1 MKSAKDILTSHT
13 KFQIN
18 LGLNR
23 MKQILSF
30 LNHPENSFKSIHV
43 AGTNG
48 KGSTC
53 KMIND
58 ILTENFKN
66 SDIKVGLYTSPHLFS
81 YTERIK
87 INNVDIPEYVFNRLI
102 NDIDNYAKERN
113 IELTEFELLT
123 VVAFYY
129 FYIKKVDWAVIEV
142 GLGGKYD
149 ATNLITPI
157 LSVITSISLDHTER
171 LGDTIGKIA
180 IEKAGIIKPNT
191 KTIVSKNNLGYDVI
205 KKVAEKTNSQLIN
218 AQDVPLD
225 IDFAADFQKENFAL
239 AYCAI
244 KNSGLNITDNTIK
257 NALKNFKWKFR
268 TDYDEEKNLLIDG
281 AHNPAGIKV
290 LRQYLDKNFKN
301 EKNTIIF
308 GCLKNKD
315 YKNMLDI
322 LLNEED
328 IFYFYEFD
336 YPNALKFDELPEK
349 YKQKAKKLSSKK
361 EVIELISKIKTLK
374 TVCGSLYM
382 LGNIFK

>member
-30 LNHPENSFKSIHV
+30 LNHPENSFKSVHV

-87 INNVDIPEYVFNRLI
+87 INNADIPEHIFNRLI

-149 ATNLITPI
+149 ATNLITPV

-180 IEKAGIIKPNT
+180 LEKAGIIKPNT
-191 KTIVSKNNLGYDVI
+191 KTIVSENNLGYDVI
-205 KKVAEKTNSQLIN
+205 KKVAEKTNSQLID
-218 AQDVPLD
+218 AEDVPLD

-239 AYCAI
+239 AYYAI

-268 TDYDEEKNLLIDG
+268 TDYDKEKNLLIDG
-281 AHNPAGIKV
+281 AHNPAGMKV

-322 LLNEED
+322 LLND
-328 IFYFYEFD
+328 GDDFYFYEFD

-361 EVIELISKIKTLK
+361 EVIELILKIKTLK